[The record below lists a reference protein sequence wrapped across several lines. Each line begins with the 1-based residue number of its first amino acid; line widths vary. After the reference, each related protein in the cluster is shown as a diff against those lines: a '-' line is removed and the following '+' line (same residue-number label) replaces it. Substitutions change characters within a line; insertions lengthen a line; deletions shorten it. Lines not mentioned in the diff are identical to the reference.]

1 MNTHNICNFFVI
13 LLTFLSPLIHA
24 QISHE
29 GVMGAPFYGITRDS
43 SLSVVNQVGPYAD
56 FAVPTKLNAKTD
68 ATSLISGEFTKLQAS
83 LSFDDGTITTLSPS
97 KVFWSS
103 PSKDLII
110 KDGFV
115 TADKISKNARVSIS
129 ANADG
134 FSAILYIRLKAGA
147 LTSDSIS
154 DTSKSFENL
163 LSDSIDLPQ
172 PGWKQSGWLGNYY
185 EGGNN
190 WIHHQHHGW
199 LYTTTAN
206 EPSSL
211 WLWSPSQKWLWTG
224 PGIYPHMFRN
234 LDGAWMYFVVQA
246 LPQKVYYNQSTKTL
260 ERAE

>member
-13 LLTFLSPLIHA
+13 LLTFLSPLLHA

-56 FAVPTKLNAKTD
+56 FTVPTKLNAKTD

-103 PSKDLII
+103 PSKHLII

-115 TADKISKNARVSIS
+115 TADEISKNARVSIS

-224 PGIYPHMFRN
+224 PEIYPHIFRN
-234 LDGAWMYFVVQA
+234 QDGVWMYFILEA
-246 LPQKVYYNQSTKTL
+246 LPDKVFYNQSTKKL
-260 ERAE
+260 ENQ